1 MNFAK
6 GDRIELVHTSD
17 PHTRLEPGDLGTV
30 RRYDPL
36 LQHLYIDW
44 DNGSRLALL
53 LDAGDCAC
61 HAPAKAPVARVRFIS
76 SGSMTPESQ

>member
-61 HAPAKAPVARVRFIS
+61 HAPPPKRLWPASASFPRTR
-76 SGSMTPESQ
+76 

>member
-1 MNFAK
+1 MSK
-6 GDRIELVHTSD
+6 T
-17 PHTRLEPGDLGTV
+17 GTV

-53 LDAGDCAC
+53 IDAGDCAC
-61 HAPAKAPVARVRFIS
+61 PAPRRLGAFVGPR
-76 SGSMTPESQ
+76 